1 MVEKCYKEKTKMIM
15 NFWNKIFNKTAD
27 LFSKINLSKKSIIWI
42 VGSVVVI
49 VGLVFLCL
57 WIFMGGHSSNTD
69 VVLVTQANIKVQ
81 KNVITDYY
89 QAIDSKNYK
98 KAYSLTSKNF
108 QRGLSYS
115 NFKYQYKN
123 YINSVQVKSIARL
136 EQFSTNT
143 SGAYN
148 VTFNATYKNKYPVGD
163 GTLPTIHVVQR
174 DKTQGNDWKID
185 SIGIKTNG

>member
-1 MVEKCYKEKTKMIM
+1 MRID
-15 NFWNKIFNKTAD
+15 IFNNLFDKVANF
-27 LFSKINLSKKSIIWI
+27 FSKINLSKKSIILII
-42 VGSVVVI
+42 VSVVVI
-49 VGLVFLCL
+49 VGLVFLFL
-57 WIFMGGHSSNTD
+57 GIFVWGNDNSSN
-69 VVLVTQANIKVQ
+69 VISVTQANIKVQ
-81 KNVITDYY
+81 KSVITDYY

-123 YINSVQVKSIARL
+123 YINSVQVKSIVRL

-143 SGAYN
+143 SGAYD
-148 VTFNATYKNKYPVGD
+148 VTFNATYKNKYPAGD

-174 DKTQGNDWKID
+174 DKIQENNWKID